1 MPIWRMAIDRQ
12 YSSYAEI
19 KERHVIATGW
29 STLGDLS
36 CLYQLCR
43 LGFLDWPQ
51 AYNIL
56 TIWALQEGHNSSET
70 VFKNSFKRLLFEI
83 KLGDIVIG
91 YEGTTARGICQI
103 CNCFTYGYDYDG
115 LISCVYPS
123 AFHKPPPLKLPK
135 FEYAHC
141 LYGVEWVDW
150 DTFNRFVTA
159 AGDDPILPA
168 GGAYG
173 PIGIDNRDDSAAR
186 IQLHW
191 DTYVAA
197 NPGIVPCSAAIRIR
211 CEKIKAQAPTDC
223 CTQLAYWRSIF
234 MHTEIEKS
242 LELKKQVIF
251 YGPPGTGKTHY
262 AKEFVEQHWKLP
274 LDRYKIVQF
283 HPAYNYE
290 DFVRGIQVRT
300 VGSVVEYHTV
310 HRIFSEMCK
319 AAKGDPEKNY
329 VLIIDEI
336 NRANLASVLGELI
349 YGLEYRG
356 DVIRTPYEV
365 DGTFDL
371 IVPKNLYIIGT
382 MNTADR
388 SIGHIDYAVRRRF
401 AFMPMRPDRRIIEQ
415 VVTLGKL
422 RLSAL
427 QLFDAVASLFKEGEK
442 GALTGDFFADDVQ
455 PGHTYFLAKSC
466 EDLAKSCE
474 DLLGN
479 FIYQVL
485 PLLHEYVKDGVLKPE
500 ATLEIGGFKQKL
512 GTPIDPVKAFEEI
525 RKLLPCFDAAD
536 KSEKD
541 SELDNKK
548 EPDNTTGAA

>member
-1 MPIWRMAIDRQ
+1 MAIWRMAIDRR

-43 LGFLDWPQ
+43 LDLLNWDE

-56 TIWALQEGHNSSET
+56 KIWALGECQNLLLT
-70 VFKNSFKRLLFEI
+70 RFINSFNQLLFAI
-83 KLGDIVIG
+83 NVGDIVIG
-91 YEGTTARGICQI
+91 YEGRTPRGICQI
-103 CNCFTYGYDYDG
+103 CNCFTYMYDNG
-115 LISCVYPS
+115 
-123 AFHKPPPLKLPK
+123 
-135 FEYAHC
+135 FEYANC

-150 DTFNRFVTA
+150 DTFNHFVIA
-159 AGDDPILPA
+159 AGGNTIPPA
-168 GGAYG
+168 GSAFG

-191 DTYVAA
+191 PAYVAA
-197 NPGIVPCSAAIRIR
+197 HPEILPCSEAIRIR
-211 CEKIKAQAPTDC
+211 CEEIKAQAPTDC
-223 CTQLAYWRSIF
+223 CTQLAYWRSIS
-234 MHTEIEKS
+234 MHTEIEKA

-274 LDRYKIVQF
+274 LAQYKIVQF

-319 AAKGDPEKNY
+319 AAKEDTNPENKY

-349 YGLEYRG
+349 YGLEYREK
-356 DVIRTPYEV
+356 VIKTPYEV

-415 VVTLGKL
+415 VVPVGKL
-422 RLSAL
+422 RQSAL
-427 QLFDAVASLFKEGEK
+427 QLFDAVENLFKGEK
-442 GALTGDFFADDVQ
+442 YALTGDFFADDVQ

-466 EDLAKSCE
+466 EDL
-474 DLLGN
+474 LGN
-479 FIYQVL
+479 FVYQVL

-500 ATLEIGGFKQKL
+500 ATLKISGFEQKL

-525 RKLLPCFDAAD
+525 RKSLPCFDAQNQQPD
-536 KSEKD
+536 TQSQPSSDEELNESEED
-541 SELDNKK
+541 TESDNTK
-548 EPDNTTGAA
+548 EPDNTTGDA